1 MKILVVAATEMEIA
15 PFFAQNTKAEVLI
28 TGVGTPACMHALT
41 KRLLQNEYN
50 FVIQAGIAG
59 TFKNQYPL
67 GQTFAVKT
75 DLFADLG
82 IQEKEQFF
90 TLFEKGFVYEDALP
104 NTKGKLINHTD
115 NYFSLKP
122 VNAITINTVS
132 DSLTQAEMYKK
143 KYDADIESMEGA
155 AFHYVCL
162 QEKIPFLQIRSISN
176 FVGERVKT
184 NWKMKE
190 AIDSLNENLIR
201 IINELIEVQQ
211 THNPQPI
218 NS

>member
-15 PFFAQNTKAEVLI
+15 PFLAQNTEAEVLI
-28 TGVGTPACMHALT
+28 TGVGAPACMYALT
-41 KRLLQNEYN
+41 KSLLQNKYD

-59 TFKNQYPL
+59 TFKNQFPL
-67 GQTFAVKT
+67 GQTFTVKT

-82 IQEKEQFF
+82 IQEKENFF
-90 TLFEKGFVYEDALP
+90 TLFEKGFVDEDTLP
-104 NTKGKLINHTD
+104 NTKGKLINTIE

-132 DSLTQAEMYKK
+132 DSLQQTEMYKK

-155 AFHYVCL
+155 AFHYVCI
-162 QEKIPFLQIRSISN
+162 QEKIPFLQLRSISN
-176 FVGERVKT
+176 FVGERTKT

-190 AIDSLNENLIR
+190 AVDSLNENLIR
-201 IINELIEVQQ
+201 IINEFRSLGV
-211 THNPQPI
+211 
-218 NS
+218 

>member
-15 PFFAQNTKAEVLI
+15 PFTTQNTVTDILI
-28 TGVGTPACMHALT
+28 TGVGAPACMYALT
-41 KRLLQNEYN
+41 KCLLQNKYD

-90 TLFEKGFVYEDALP
+90 TLFEKGFVHEDTFP
-104 NTKGKLINHTD
+104 STKGKMVNTTE
-115 NYFSLKP
+115 NYFSLAP

-132 DSLTQAEMYKK
+132 DSLAQTEIYKK
-143 KYDADIESMEGA
+143 KYDADVESMEGA
-155 AFHYVCL
+155 AFHYVCI

-190 AIDSLNENLIR
+190 AVDSLNENLIR
-201 IINELIEVQQ
+201 ITKELSDAQQ
-211 THNPQPI
+211 TRNPQLI
-218 NS
+218 NP

>member
-15 PFFAQNTKAEVLI
+15 PFIALNTMADTLI
-28 TGVGTPACMHALT
+28 TGVGAPACMYALT
-41 KRLLQNEYN
+41 KHLIQKEYD

-82 IQEKEQFF
+82 IQEKERFF
-90 TLFEKGFVYEDALP
+90 TLFEKDFVHEDALP
-104 NTKGKLINHTD
+104 NTKGMLVNSIE
-115 NYFSLKP
+115 NYFLLNP
-122 VNAITINTVS
+122 VKAITVNTVS
-132 DSLTQAEMYKK
+132 DILAQTELYKK

-155 AFHYVCL
+155 AFHYVCI
-162 QEKIPFLQIRSISN
+162 QENIPFLQIRSISN
-176 FVGERVKT
+176 FVGERTKT

-190 AIDSLNENLIR
+190 AIDNLNENLIR
-201 IINELIEVQQ
+201 IIGELTEVEQ
-211 THNPQPI
+211 THNPQPT
-218 NS
+218 NP

>member
-15 PFFAQNTKAEVLI
+15 PFTAQNNIADVLI
-28 TGVGTPACMHALT
+28 TGVGAPACMYALT
-41 KRLLQNEYN
+41 KCLLQNKYD

-67 GQTFAVKT
+67 GKTFAVKT

-82 IQEKEQFF
+82 IQEKENFF
-90 TLFEKGFVYEDALP
+90 TLFEKGFVYEDTLP
-104 NTKGKLINHTD
+104 NTKGKMANVTE

-132 DSLTQAEMYKK
+132 DNLAQTELYKRK
-143 KYDADIESMEGA
+143 FDADLESMEGA
-155 AFHYVCL
+155 PFHYVCI

-190 AIDSLNENLIR
+190 AIDNLNENLIR
-201 IINELIEVQQ
+201 IINEFRGLEV
-211 THNPQPI
+211 
-218 NS
+218 

>member
-15 PFFAQNTKAEVLI
+15 PFVAQNTNTQVLI
-28 TGVGTPACMHALT
+28 TGVGAPACMYALT
-41 KRLLQNEYN
+41 KRLLQNKYD

-82 IQEKEQFF
+82 IQEKENFF
-90 TLFEKGFVYEDALP
+90 TLFEKGFVNENTFP
-104 NTKGKLINHTD
+104 NTNGKMENTSE
-115 NYFSLKP
+115 NSFSLAA

-132 DSLTQAEMYKK
+132 DSLAQTELYKK

-155 AFHYVCL
+155 AFHYVCI

-184 NWKMKE
+184 NWKTKE
-190 AIDSLNENLIR
+190 AVDSLNENLIR
-201 IINELIEVQQ
+201 IVQKLN
-211 THNPQPI
+211 TD
-218 NS
+218 

>member
-1 MKILVVAATEMEIA
+1 MNILVVAATEMEIS
-15 PFFAQNTKAEVLI
+15 PFMAQNTKADVLI
-28 TGVGTPACMHALT
+28 TGVGAPACMYALT
-41 KRLLQNEYN
+41 KQLQNGHYD
-50 FVIQAGIAG
+50 FVLQAGIAG

-90 TLFEKGFVYEDALP
+90 TLFEKGFVNENAFP
-104 NTKGKLINHTD
+104 NTNGRMENTNE

-132 DSLTQAEMYKK
+132 DSLAQTELYKK

-155 AFHYVCL
+155 AFHFVCL
-162 QEKIPFLQIRSISN
+162 QEKISFLQIRSISN

-190 AIDSLNENLIR
+190 AIENLNENLIR
-201 IINELIEVQQ
+201 IVQKLN
-211 THNPQPI
+211 TD
-218 NS
+218 

>member
-15 PFFAQNTKAEVLI
+15 PFVAQNTKADVLI
-28 TGVGTPACMHALT
+28 TGVGVPACMYAIT
-41 KRLLQNEYN
+41 KRLMQYKYD

-90 TLFEKGFVYEDALP
+90 TLFEKGFVNENTFP
-104 NTKGKLINHTD
+104 NTNGRMENTIQ
-115 NYFSLKP
+115 NYFLLKP
-122 VNAITINTVS
+122 VNAITINTIS
-132 DSLTQAEMYKK
+132 DSLAQTELYKK

-155 AFHYVCL
+155 AFHYVCI
-162 QEKIPFLQIRSISN
+162 QEKISFLQIRSISN

-190 AIDSLNENLIR
+190 AIDSLNEHLIR
-201 IINELIEVQQ
+201 IVNEFISLEV
-211 THNPQPI
+211 
-218 NS
+218 

>member
-15 PFFAQNTKAEVLI
+15 TFVAQNTFLEVLI
-28 TGVGTPACMHALT
+28 TGVGAPACIYALT
-41 KRLLQNEYN
+41 KRLLQNKYD

-67 GQTFAVKT
+67 GQTFAVKA

-82 IQEKEQFF
+82 IQEKENFF
-90 TLFEKGFVYEDALP
+90 TLFEKGFVNENAFP
-104 NTKGKLINHTD
+104 NTNGRMENMD
-115 NYFSLKP
+115 ENYFSLKP

-132 DSLTQAEMYKK
+132 DSLVQTELYKK

-162 QEKIPFLQIRSISN
+162 QEKISFLQIRSISN
-176 FVGERVKT
+176 FVGERAKT

-201 IINELIEVQQ
+201 IVNDL
-211 THNPQPI
+211 HNQPI
-218 NS
+218 NYSTNN

>member
-15 PFFAQNTKAEVLI
+15 PFVAQNTIADILI
-28 TGVGTPACMHALT
+28 TGVGVPACMYALT
-41 KRLLQNEYN
+41 KRLLQNKYD

-67 GQTFAVKT
+67 GQTFAVKS

-82 IQEKEQFF
+82 IQEKDQFF
-90 TLFEKGFVYEDALP
+90 TLFEKGFANENAFP
-104 NTKGKLINHTD
+104 NTNGRMENTNE
-115 NYFSLKP
+115 NYFSSKP

-132 DSLTQAEMYKK
+132 DSLAQTELYKK

-155 AFHYVCL
+155 AFHYVCIL
-162 QEKIPFLQIRSISN
+162 EKIPFLQIRSISN

-201 IINELIEVQQ
+201 IIHEFGGLEV
-211 THNPQPI
+211 
-218 NS
+218 

>member
-15 PFFAQNTKAEVLI
+15 PFAAKNTFANVLI
-28 TGVGTPACMHALT
+28 TGVGAPACMYALT
-41 KRLLQNEYN
+41 KHLLQNEYD

-67 GQTFAVKT
+67 GQTFVVKI

-82 IQEKEQFF
+82 IQEKDQFF
-90 TLFEKGFVYEDALP
+90 TLFEKNFVHEDALP
-104 NTKGKLINHTD
+104 NTKGMLVNSIE
-115 NYFSLKP
+115 NYFSLNP
-122 VNAITINTVS
+122 VKAITVNTVS
-132 DSLTQAEMYKK
+132 DSLAQTELYKK
-143 KYDADIESMEGA
+143 KYEADIESMEGA

-190 AIDSLNENLIR
+190 AIDNLNENLIR
-201 IINELIEVQQ
+201 IIGELTEVEQ
-211 THNPQPI
+211 TRNPQP
-218 NS
+218 NNP

>member
-15 PFFAQNTKAEVLI
+15 TFVAQNTFLEVLI
-28 TGVGTPACMHALT
+28 TGVGAPACIYALT
-41 KRLLQNEYN
+41 KRLLQNKYD

-82 IQEKEQFF
+82 IQEKENFF
-90 TLFEKGFVYEDALP
+90 TLFEKGFVNENAFP
-104 NTKGKLINHTD
+104 NTNGRMENMD
-115 NYFSLKP
+115 ENYFSLKP

-132 DSLTQAEMYKK
+132 DSLVQTELYKK

-162 QEKIPFLQIRSISN
+162 QEKISFLQIRSISN
-176 FVGERVKT
+176 FVGERAKT

-190 AIDSLNENLIR
+190 AIDSLHENLIR
-201 IINELIEVQQ
+201 IVNDL
-211 THNPQPI
+211 HNQPI
-218 NS
+218 NYSTNN

>member
-1 MKILVVAATEMEIA
+1 MKILIVAATEMEIA
-15 PFFAQNTKAEVLI
+15 PFVAQNTNTQVLI
-28 TGVGTPACMHALT
+28 TGVGTPACMYALT
-41 KRLLQNEYN
+41 KRLLQNKYD
-50 FVIQAGIAG
+50 FVLQAGIAG

-82 IQEKEQFF
+82 IQEKENFF
-90 TLFEKGFVYEDALP
+90 TLFEKGFVNENAFP
-104 NTKGKLINHTD
+104 NTNGKMENTSE
-115 NYFSLKP
+115 NSFSLAA

-132 DSLTQAEMYKK
+132 DSLAQTELYKK

-162 QEKIPFLQIRSISN
+162 QENIPFLQIRSISN

-201 IINELIEVQQ
+201 IMNEFRGLEV
-211 THNPQPI
+211 
-218 NS
+218 

>member
-1 MKILVVAATEMEIA
+1 MKILVVAATQMEIA
-15 PFFAQNTKAEVLI
+15 PFVAQNIIADTLI
-28 TGVGTPACMHALT
+28 TGVGVPACMYALT
-41 KRLLQNEYN
+41 KGLLQNKYD

-90 TLFEKGFVYEDALP
+90 TLFEKGFANENAFP
-104 NTKGKLINHTD
+104 NTNGKMENTNQ

-132 DSLTQAEMYKK
+132 DSLAQTELYKK

-155 AFHYVCL
+155 AFHYVCIL
-162 QEKIPFLQIRSISN
+162 EKIPFLQIRSISN

-190 AIDSLNENLIR
+190 AVDNLNENLIR
-201 IINELIEVQQ
+201 IIHELRGLEV
-211 THNPQPI
+211 
-218 NS
+218 

>member
-1 MKILVVAATEMEIA
+1 MKILVVTATEMEIA
-15 PFFAQNTKAEVLI
+15 PFMAQNTMANVLI
-28 TGVGTPACMHALT
+28 TGVGAPACMYSLT
-41 KRLLQNEYN
+41 KGLLQNKYD

-59 TFKNQYPL
+59 TFKNQYSL

-90 TLFEKGFVYEDALP
+90 TLFEKGFVNENAFP
-104 NTKGKLINHTD
+104 NKNGRMENTSE

-132 DSLTQAEMYKK
+132 DSLAQTELYKK

-155 AFHYVCL
+155 AFHFVCL

-190 AIDSLNENLIR
+190 AVDNLNEHLTR
-201 IINELIEVQQ
+201 IVKELTELQQ
-211 THNPQPI
+211 TRNPQPT
-218 NS
+218 NP